1 VPDNVVVTA
10 LVSSPE
16 VLDHIPSHPRI
27 RTVFLPGLSHWVQ
40 YEAPEKIVDAVLES
54 AVDAPNM
61 RSS

>member
-1 VPDNVVVTA
+1 MPDNVVVTA

-16 VLDHIPSHPRI
+16 VLDHISPHPRI

-54 AVDAPNM
+54 AVSAQHAN
-61 RSS
+61 

>member
-1 VPDNVVVTA
+1 MPDNVVVTA

-16 VLDHIPSHPRI
+16 VLDHIPPHPRI

-54 AVDAPNM
+54 AVSAQHAN
-61 RSS
+61 